1 MRTATDKSPSAADR
15 SSLKH
20 QLLWAGVTAASLLA
34 AYVHTVNHAI
44 ERGESWR
51 QAQRGVA
58 MQLAARLH
66 HGVHVSDAQYA
77 FVDVP

>member
-1 MRTATDKSPSAADR
+1 MRNATDTPTAAAHRSA
-15 SSLKH
+15 LKF

-34 AYVHTVNHAI
+34 AYVYTVNHAI

-58 MQLAARLH
+58 TQMAARLH
-66 HGVHVSDAQYA
+66 HGAHVGDEQYA
-77 FVDVP
+77 YISVP